1 MDEQQGNNQTN
12 NQADEQRQDQGNA
25 QNGRPKQGKGGSIFH
40 GMPNMPKMP
49 KWDKAGKG
57 SNADRSGAKKAPKVP
72 FKPWLI
78 VLVLSIVIAVLISM
92 NGYYKVD
99 EQEQAVVTMFG
110 KTMDVKTAG
119 LYFKIPFVQ
128 QVHKVDT
135 TTKGMQIGYSEAN
148 DPYERKS
155 QVVEY
160 EALMITSDFNF
171 VDIDFYLEYRVS
183 DPEKYLFRST
193 DPVAILRNLTQ
204 SAIRSTVSD
213 YTVDEVIT
221 TGKNQIQAE
230 VREKLVDALEEA
242 DIGLEVVNLSIQD
255 AEPPTSEVMQAFKAV
270 ETAKQGADTA
280 VNNAKQYQNEQI
292 PAAEANADKIT
303 QQAEAKKEA
312 RIAEAEGQTARFNAM
327 YEQYKLNPTVT
338 RQRLFYETLEDVLPG
353 LKVIIDDG
361 GTQTLLPL
369 DTFSENAT
377 GTVGSTSG
385 SSADSKGGDQ

>member
-1 MDEQQGNNQTN
+1 MEENRGYNNGFGENTGYGPNTGFGEGGGSAGNGGFNSGNSNGSNSNGFNSNRFNGNNGNGANSGN
-12 NQADEQRQDQGNA
+12 NGNNGNRQN
-25 QNGRPKQGKGGSIFH
+25 RPK
-40 GMPNMPKMP
+40 MPKMP
-49 KWDKAGKG
+49 KV
-57 SNADRSGAKKAPKVP
+57 SV
-72 FKPWLI
+72 KPLP
-78 VLVLSIVIAVLISM
+78 VLIAVLAVLAVLVGM

-110 KTMDVKTAG
+110 KVTDVKTAG

-128 QVHKVDT
+128 QVQKVDT
-135 TTKGMQIGYSEAN
+135 TTKGMQIGYSQSN
-148 DPYERKS
+148 DPYDQKAE
-155 QVVEY
+155 VVEY

-183 DPEKYLFRST
+183 DPQKFLYRST

-204 SAIRSTVSD
+204 ESIRSTVSD

-221 TGKNQIQAE
+221 TGKSQIQAQ
-230 VREKLVDALEEA
+230 VREKLVESLEEA

-303 QQAEAKKEA
+303 QQAEASKEA

-327 YEQYKLNPTVT
+327 YEQYVLNPHRHQAETV
-338 RQRLFYETLEDVLPG
+338 L
-353 LKVIIDDG
+353 
-361 GTQTLLPL
+361 
-369 DTFSENAT
+369 
-377 GTVGSTSG
+377 
-385 SSADSKGGDQ
+385 